1 MKRIADHSLLDQAK
15 QNKNDE
21 FYTLLPDIERELAHY
36 SAHFQGKS
44 VLCNCDDPT
53 TSNFFRY
60 FVQNFRRLGLKKV
73 VASCIGKPGGDLF
86 SPFEPGFYYEY
97 TGEQKATPRI
107 DDVKYFQGD
116 GDFRSAESIALL
128 DAADIVVTNPPF
140 SLFHEFVAML
150 ILYDKSF
157 IIWGNNSAITYKNF
171 FPLIKENKVWLG
183 YLVNQTCVFRLSDDY
198 DKWNE
203 KITKEKNDGK
213 KYGKVPAISVYTN
226 LDIKKRHDKLITWKK
241 FADGEYP
248 KYENYD
254 GIDIG
259 SYDSKG
265 NWQGDLSI
273 IPCDYYGIMGVPI
286 TFLDKYNPDQFEIVG
301 CPDYK
306 GLYGADYLGVTRM
319 GEEWLAAYR
328 KQGGTGHYTANM
340 LSLVFYDS
348 NGNTCKAY
356 KRIMIRRKD
365 GSK

>member
-1 MKRIADHSLLDQAK
+1 MSAKNEHKAQADK
-15 QNKNDE
+15 KDE
-21 FYTLLPDIERELAHY
+21 FYTELTDVSKELMHY
-36 SAHFQGKS
+36 KQHFKNKT

-53 TSNFFRY
+53 WSAFWKYFYLNFK
-60 FVQNFRRLGLKKV
+60 VLSLKKLI
-73 VASCIGKPGGDLF
+73 STHYDRNKPTYKMEYEGGDDDNV
-86 SPFEPGFYYEY
+86 EVG
-97 TGEQKATPRI
+97 TITPLE
-107 DDVKYFQGD
+107 GN
-116 GDFRSAESIALL
+116 GDFRNQECVDLLKES
-128 DAADIVVTNPPF
+128 DIVVTNPPF